1 MASQTNEEA
10 LESCIE
16 SSLLEQGFVRGEN
29 KDFNKDYAID
39 EKIFWD
45 FLESSQSDELEK
57 LKKDPQYKLKII
69 QRLDKMIKKYGI
81 LKILKKGLDVD
92 DAHFKFFFIS

>member
-1 MASQTNEEA
+1 MIVSKTNEEA

-39 EKIFWD
+39 EKIFWG
-45 FLESSQSDELEK
+45 FFESSQADELGK
-57 LKKDPQYKLKII
+57 LKKDPQYKL
-69 QRLDKMIKKYGI
+69 
-81 LKILKKGLDVD
+81 
-92 DAHFKFFFIS
+92 